1 MGGSFMHR
9 LAFALVILAVRTCGQ
24 VKFPEGPGKDALL
37 KICGQCHAVDVLIG
51 VGKSKEGWSATVDD
65 MVAKGASG
73 SDEELQQIVDYLAR
87 NFGKSTTGK
96 VNINAATVKDLKE
109 KLDLPARDAQAIFDY
124 RETHGAFKTWAD
136 LKNVPDID
144 INKLEAKR
152 DKITFQ

>member
-1 MGGSFMHR
+1 MGVSFMPR
-9 LAFALVILAVRTCGQ
+9 LAFSLLILAAQAYGQ
-24 VKFPEGPGKDALL
+24 VKFPDGPGKDAVLE
-37 KICGQCHAVDVLIG
+37 ICGQCHAVDVLIG
-51 VGKSKEGWSATVDD
+51 VGKSKQGWSATVDD

-109 KLDLPARDAQAIFDY
+109 KLDLPTKDAQAIFDY
-124 RETHGAFKTWAD
+124 REAHGGFKSWAD
-136 LKNVPDID
+136 LKNVPDVD
-144 INKLEAKR
+144 INKLEAKK